1 MVAVSGGRVPADV
14 AIEALWPDTDR
25 EAGRNRL
32 RTVLNRQRSEAGE
45 VIIRDGD
52 SLRLAPEVRVDLA
65 LFEAESRRAL
75 AFGLAES
82 ALAVAVARGAI
93 ARYRGDVLPD
103 DPYEDWAQDPR
114 NQARRIML
122 QLLDLCA
129 DAAAARGD
137 LDETRRVIELTID
150 LAPYDD
156 ARYLKAATALLE
168 QGRRGAALTVVR
180 RARAALAELGLKPPP
195 NLIILEETIVA

>member
-1 MVAVSGGRVPADV
+1 MARA
-14 AIEALWPDTDR
+14 AL
-25 EAGRNRL
+25 
-32 RTVLNRQRSEAGE
+32 
-45 VIIRDGD
+45 
-52 SLRLAPEVRVDLA
+52 
-65 LFEAESRRAL
+65 
-75 AFGLAES
+75 
-82 ALAVAVARGAI
+82 

-103 DPYEDWAQDPR
+103 DLYEEWADPPR
-114 NQARRIML
+114 ERTRRTML

-156 ARYLKAATALLE
+156 ARYLRAASALLE

-180 RARAALAELGLKPPP
+180 RARAALAELGLQPPP
-195 NLIILEETIVA
+195 NLISLEETIVA

>member
-1 MVAVSGGRVPADV
+1 M
-14 AIEALWPDTDR
+14 
-25 EAGRNRL
+25 
-32 RTVLNRQRSEAGE
+32 
-45 VIIRDGD
+45 
-52 SLRLAPEVRVDLA
+52 LA
-65 LFEAESRRAL
+65 
-75 AFGLAES
+75 
-82 ALAVAVARGAI
+82 
-93 ARYRGDVLPD
+93 
-103 DPYEDWAQDPR
+103 
-114 NQARRIML
+114 
-122 QLLDLCA
+122 LLDLCA

-195 NLIILEETIVA
+195 NLISLEETIVA